1 MKILFH
7 DEMSSEN
14 KSKIVMTNIQP
25 THIFIFTIF
34 QKNIFLGHQ
43 VHHSSEYYNMGTAL
57 RQSMWHKYYTFPAYI
72 PMG

>member
-1 MKILFH
+1 MR
-7 DEMSSEN
+7 SEN
-14 KSKIVMTNIQP
+14 KSTILTTYIQP
-25 THIFIFTIF
+25 THMFIFTIF
-34 QKNIFLGHQ
+34 RKTFLGHQ